1 MTTEALAGV
10 LESIA
15 FAIRSLPVGQPVSI
29 PALQPAPAPPPPP
42 PCPAPPV
49 PDVPIVVPGA
59 QEAAVPAP
67 VVQEPASAVAP
78 VAAAAEGLTMGQ
90 WLPTFR
96 QIIKD
101 RGYNV
106 QTLRNRGASI
116 KFIER
121 NLGPRAL
128 GAIKPHEI
136 TTLLKTCSP
145 HKAVRVLGELR
156 DVFTEAIANNE
167 ADGNP
172 AALVKPPRAPGI
184 RKRLTLEIWQD
195 MLLMSSLGG
204 QRWVIA
210 MLLLGIHTGQR
221 RADLAK
227 MKFSDVVDG
236 HLRIEQQK
244 KAGKLMGARL
254 AIPLSLRLE
263 CTGMTLG
270 EVIEFCER
278 IATPGPTL
286 LRKANGRPIEM
297 SSLSARFHELIVAV
311 CGPDAYR
318 RFEWPSLHEVRS
330 LSARTYMR
338 EGMPAATVQTLLG
351 HKNEEMTEVYLDDRG
366 LTAAEWKTVEVA
378 TGCTG

>member
-1 MTTEALAGV
+1 MTAEALAGV

-15 FAIRSLPVGQPVSI
+15 VAIRALPASGQMAPLLSAV
-29 PALQPAPAPPPPP
+29 QPAPAPPPPP
-42 PCPAPPV
+42 VAPP
-49 PDVPIVVPGA
+49 PPP
-59 QEAAVPAP
+59 
-67 VVQEPASAVAP
+67 SP
-78 VAAAAEGLTMGQ
+78 VAAPADVAAPAAAGKTMAG
-90 WLPTFR
+90 WLPTYR
-96 QIIKD
+96 QIVKD
-101 RGYNV
+101 RGYNL
-106 QTLRNRGASI
+106 QTIRNREASI
-116 KFIER
+116 KFIDR
-121 NLGPRAL
+121 HLGQRVL
-128 GAIKPHEI
+128 NAIKPHEI

-195 MLLMSSLGG
+195 MLLMASLG
-204 QRWVIA
+204 QHRWVIA
-210 MLLLGIHTGQR
+210 MLLLGLHTGQR

-227 MKFSDVVDG
+227 MKFGDVVDG
-236 HLRIEQQK
+236 HLRVEQQK
-244 KAGKLMGARL
+244 KAGKPVGARL
-254 AIPLSLRLE
+254 AIPLTLRLE

-278 IATPGPTL
+278 IAVPGETL
-286 LRKANGRPIEM
+286 LRQANGKPIEM
-297 SSLSARFHELIVAV
+297 SSLSARFHELIFAV

-366 LTAAEWKTVEVA
+366 LSAKEWKTVELAQTIDHGNDGLA
-378 TGCTG
+378 TALAR

>member
-1 MTTEALAGV
+1 MAQAL
-10 LESIA
+10 
-15 FAIRSLPVGQPVSI
+15 R
-29 PALQPAPAPPPPP
+29 PAPAPPPAP
-42 PCPAPPV
+42 PAPPV
-49 PDVPIVVPGA
+49 ADVPIQITPVHSAAAPAQAVVA
-59 QEAAVPAP
+59 DPAP
-67 VVQEPASAVAP
+67 AAGKTVA
-78 VAAAAEGLTMGQ
+78 E
-90 WLPTFR
+90 WRPTFR
-96 QIIKD
+96 QIIRD
-101 RGYNV
+101 RGYNR
-106 QTLRNRGASI
+106 QTLRNRAAAL
-116 KFIER
+116 KFIEQ
-121 NLGPRAL
+121 NLGLRAL

-156 DVFTEAIANNE
+156 DVYTEAIANDE
-167 ADGNP
+167 ADANP

-184 RKRLTLEIWQD
+184 RKRLTIDIWQD
-195 MLLMSSLGG
+195 MLLMASLGQ

-210 MLLLGIHTGQR
+210 MLLLGLATGQR

-236 HLRIEQQK
+236 HLRVEQQK
-244 KAGKLMGARL
+244 KAGKPMGARL

-263 CTGMTLG
+263 CAGMTLG

-278 IATPGPTL
+278 IAVPGETL
-286 LRKANGRPIEM
+286 LRQANGKPIEM

-311 CGPDAYR
+311 CGRDAYR
-318 RFEWPSLHEVRS
+318 KYEWPSLHEVRS

-366 LTAAEWKTVEVA
+366 LSAKEWKTVEIA
-378 TGCTG
+378 EAIAPAERSPESRPTGSIRETVEAGASSLAEPAA